1 MVEAPHQTTEPSVH
15 GHGGSGALQVMEV
28 LLPALKVALALALSA
43 CFVAHVWGQV
53 VACILFLKKNLFCVC
68 TCVRFRLTNTWP
80 CAR

>member
-1 MVEAPHQTTEPSVH
+1 MVEAHHQTTEPSVH

-53 VACILFLKKNLFCVC
+53 VAYLLF
-68 TCVRFRLTNTWP
+68 
-80 CAR
+80 

>member
-53 VACILFLKKNLFCVC
+53 VACILLKKIFFV
-68 TCVRFRLTNTWP
+68 
-80 CAR
+80 CARACVLG